1 MDYIAFCRNYFD
13 VTKIPVSLLKS
24 GYVAYSS
31 FLPISNTG
39 GLPWKIRT
47 MR

>member
-24 GYVAYSS
+24 GYVAYYLHCRAPVHRAADLLADVA
-31 FLPISNTG
+31 F
-39 GLPWKIRT
+39 
-47 MR
+47 